1 MAQGVMQFRL
11 LGVPVRVDV
20 SFLIVV
26 AMLGAAR
33 ADLWLVLLWVAVVFV
48 SILVHEAGHAAV
60 ARAYGCRPSITLF
73 AMGGLTQWSGEPR
86 LSHLR
91 HVVVSLAGPMAGFA
105 LGGLVLVA
113 SSALPPGSSFFAQLA
128 VRDLLWVNFGWGL
141 LNLLPVLPLDG
152 GQVLRSLLHAGG
164 REDDRLPLKVSVFV
178 GGFAAALALYAGL
191 LWATMLAGLITWS
204 NWSSLRRIGWRPPA
218 PDAAGRSG

>member
-1 MAQGVMQFRL
+1 MQFRL
-11 LGVPVRVDV
+11 FGFPVRVDV

-33 ADLWLVLLWVAVVFV
+33 GDLWLVLLWVAVVFV

-91 HVVVSLAGPMAGFA
+91 HVAVSLAGPVAGFA
-105 LGGLVLVA
+105 LGGVVLAA
-113 SSALPPGSSFFAQLA
+113 SSALPPESPFLAQLA

-152 GQVLRSLLHAGG
+152 GQVLRSLLHAARG
-164 REDDRLPLKVSVFV
+164 REDDRLPLKISVFV
-178 GGFAAALALYAGL
+178 GGFAAVLALYAGM

-218 PDAAGRSG
+218 PDAEGRSA

>member
-1 MAQGVMQFRL
+1 MRFRL
-11 LGVPVRVDV
+11 LGFPVRVDA

-26 AMLGAAR
+26 AMLGAGR

-48 SILVHEAGHAAV
+48 SILVHEAGHATV

-73 AMGGLTQWSGEPR
+73 AMGGLTQWSGGPP
-86 LSHLR
+86 LSPLR
-91 HVVVSLAGPMAGFA
+91 HVLVSLAGPVAGFA

-113 SSALPPGSSFFAQLA
+113 GRALPPEAPFLAQLA
-128 VRDLLWVNFGWGL
+128 VQDLLWVNFGWGL

-152 GQVLRSLLHAGG
+152 GQVLRSLLHAARG

-178 GGFAAALALYAGL
+178 GGLAAVLALYAGM

-204 NWSSLRRIGWRPPA
+204 NWSSLRRIGWRPTA
-218 PDAAGRSG
+218 HDAAGRPG